1 MPAKI
6 LVVDD
11 DLDLEALFRQKFRQQ
26 IQQQQMQFVFVHNGL
41 EALARLEAGADIDVV
56 LADIN
61 MPKMDGLS
69 LLQQIQTT
77 YPQLRVVIVS
87 AYADLDH
94 VRQAMN
100 YGAFDFLP
108 KPINF
113 KDLEA
118 TTLKT
123 LDYVQ
128 QLKLDLLQER
138 DRRQQQDQVL
148 QQLTQ
153 EIAIRQQAEQ
163 ALRDSEATTRALI
176 TAIPDLLIWVTRE
189 GTYKAIAGRDSFLVH
204 DQDHFQAGT
213 SIYDSLPAD
222 LAQLRMDH
230 LQAALQTQQ
239 LQLYEQQLTIAG
251 EQRYEEVRIVNLG
264 PEEALIIVR
273 DITERRRAELER
285 VSFTTAL
292 AEKNQALQQARDQL
306 QEANQTLEQRVQE
319 RTQALSDTLE
329 KLKTTQQQIIAQEK
343 LASLGALTAGI
354 AHEIKNPLNFI
365 NNFADLN
372 RDIAADLQ
380 AELDDQRQQ
389 FDDDTWAFLQELMGD
404 LQLNSQ
410 KILDHG
416 GRADGIVNSMLLHS
430 RGGRGEVRSVDI
442 NALLKEATNLAYHGM
457 RAQDKTFNITIDLD
471 LPPQVEPISLVAS
484 DINRVLLNIINNA
497 CYATQQKTRQG
508 LADYTPRLRVAVRD
522 QGNAVEVRI
531 RDNGPGI
538 PPTIRAKIFEPFFTT
553 KPAGQGTG
561 LGLSM
566 CYDIVV
572 QQHQGDIRIDSQ
584 PEAFTEFIL
593 TLPRRPCEDDREGEH
608 GGINP

>member
-11 DLDLEALFRQKFRQQ
+11 DLDLESLFRQKFRQQ
-26 IQQQQMQFVFVHNGL
+26 IQQQRLQFVFVHNGV
-41 EALARLEAGADIDVV
+41 EALEKLETETGIEVV

-61 MPKMDGLS
+61 MPEMDGLS
-69 LLQQIQTT
+69 LLQEIKTA
-77 YPQLRVVIVS
+77 YPLVRVVIVS

-94 VRQAMN
+94 VRKAMN

-113 KDLEA
+113 RDLEA

-138 DRRQQQDQVL
+138 ERRQQQDKVL
-148 QQLTQ
+148 ARLTQ
-153 EIAIRQQAEQ
+153 EIAMRQQTEK
-163 ALRDSEATTRALI
+163 ALRESEATTRALV
-176 TAIPDLLIWVTRE
+176 TAIPDLLIWVTGE
-189 GTYKAIAGRDSFLVH
+189 GTYKAIAGRDSFQIH
-204 DQDHFQAGT
+204 DQDNFQEGT
-213 SIYDSLPAD
+213 SIYDSLPED
-222 LAQLRMDH
+222 LARQRMQH
-230 LQAALQTQQ
+230 IQAALKTQEV
-239 LQLYEQQLTIAG
+239 QLYEQQLTIDG

-264 PEEALIIVR
+264 ENEALIIVR
-273 DITERRRAELER
+273 DITERRQAELER
-285 VSFTTAL
+285 ARFIQVL
-292 AEKNQALQQARDQL
+292 AEKNQDLQIARDQL
-306 QEANQTLEQRVQE
+306 QQANQTLEQRVQE

-329 KLKTTQQQIIAQEK
+329 KLQTTQEQIIAQEK

-372 RDIAADLQ
+372 REIAAELQ
-380 AELDDQRQQ
+380 EELNDQRQQ
-389 FDDDTWAFLQELMGD
+389 FNDDTWEYLSELMAD
-404 LQLNSQ
+404 LQQNSQ

-430 RGGRGEVRSVDI
+430 RGGKGEVQKVNI
-442 NALLKEATNLAYHGM
+442 NALLTEATNLAYHGL

-471 LPPQVEPISLVAS
+471 LAPQIAAISLVAS
-484 DINRVLLNIINNA
+484 DINRVFLNIINNA
-497 CYATQQKTRQG
+497 CYATQQKAKQAQNGYSPTLQVSTQD
-508 LADYTPRLRVAVRD
+508 LAD
-522 QGNAVEVRI
+522 AVEVRI

-538 PPTIRAKIFEPFFTT
+538 PVAIRERIFEPFFTT
-553 KPAGQGTG
+553 KPAGKGTG

-572 QQHQGDIRIDSQ
+572 QQHQGEIHIDSH
-584 PEAFTEFIL
+584 PGEFTEFTIK
-593 TLPRRPCEDDREGEH
+593 LPRSTFASAHGRPE
-608 GGINP
+608 